1 MVWSVFH
8 FALALMYHF
17 RRKSHTDKKPWLA
30 HGGFNGLV
38 FVFLV
43 AFLLLYVFARN
54 ITLNG
59 QKTMEQV
66 AVFLPAFYYP
76 LSIFCL
82 LLAAT
87 GEAAEIR
94 AARREA
100 ANETSSDFVE
110 IIR

>member
-1 MVWSVFH
+1 M
-8 FALALMYHF
+8 
-17 RRKSHTDKKPWLA
+17 
-30 HGGFNGLV
+30 
-38 FVFLV
+38 
-43 AFLLLYVFARN
+43 
-54 ITLNG
+54 NG